1 MMALPFLPFTY
12 GPSTTA
18 VILKF
23 ELMYAPI
30 LNIRPELQA
39 SLEPCSVAV
48 HEFRIPP
55 NALLGMHSYCPVHFD
70 ASHAVLLDIS
80 VHVSSLRTGSYIPP
94 LKVPSIDYQLHITVQ
109 LGLLKMIVIK
119 ILMGQTRFFASSF
132 PK

>member
-94 LKVPSIDYQLHITVQ
+94 LKVPSATWAVEDDSDQDFD
-109 LGLLKMIVIK
+109 GSNK
-119 ILMGQTRFFASSF
+119 
-132 PK
+132 